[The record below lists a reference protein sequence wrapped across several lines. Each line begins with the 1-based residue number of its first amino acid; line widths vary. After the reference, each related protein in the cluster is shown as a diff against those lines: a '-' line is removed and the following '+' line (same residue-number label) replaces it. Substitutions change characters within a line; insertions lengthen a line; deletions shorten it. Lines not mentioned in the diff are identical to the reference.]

1 MTEKIDLIVEM
12 ELWNPQK
19 IYDRMGVDSQYTS
32 ILGVKVPSLTIP
44 VKPGRNLAVIMEV
57 AAMNNRQKKMGYNA
71 AQELLDRLGL
81 DMDSKETVKNYEQF

>member
-1 MTEKIDLIVEM
+1 
-12 ELWNPQK
+12 
-19 IYDRMGVDSQYTS
+19 MGVDSQYTS

-71 AQELLDRLGL
+71 AQELLERLGL
-81 DMDSKETVKNYEQF
+81 DMESKETVKNYEQF